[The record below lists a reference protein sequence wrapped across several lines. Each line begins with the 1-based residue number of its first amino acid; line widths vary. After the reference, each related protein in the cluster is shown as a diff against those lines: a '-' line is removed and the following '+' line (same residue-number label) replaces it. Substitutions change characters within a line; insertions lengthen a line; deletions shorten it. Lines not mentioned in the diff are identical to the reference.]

1 LLPYGESG
9 DSPEAL
15 IMSIWQHRIC
25 RLGLMSGLLW
35 SAVMGAYLVPLLP
48 SAVAEVPAPPT
59 MEQLLKTLPDGP
71 YQFCTEPDPRD
82 WRDGAGACFNFVKQE
97 LTLAGYYGYP
107 HSGDF
112 VCLRGQVAGNELD
125 GQGLVVLWAGQ
136 SWFEIPTEEIVWDRE
151 GRLYLSEGS
160 MVAGSTQVSQIVF
173 GQARL
178 NLQGLYQYPE
188 SRMTPPTQLCDWP
201 PNA

>member
-1 LLPYGESG
+1 MSVWRYWIGSLS
-9 DSPEAL
+9 L
-15 IMSIWQHRIC
+15 I
-25 RLGLMSGLLW
+25 SGLLCS
-35 SAVMGAYLVPLLP
+35 SAVMLPTLL
-48 SAVAEVPAPPT
+48 SDTEQAVDAQPT
-59 MEQLLKTLPDGP
+59 MEQLLMTLPDGT
-71 YQFCTEPDPRD
+71 YQFCTEPDPQD

-112 VCLRGQVAGNELD
+112 VCLRGQVAEDWLD
-125 GQGLVVLWAGQ
+125 GQGLVVSWAGQ

-151 GRLYLSEGS
+151 GRLVLSHGTVVSGEG
-160 MVAGSTQVSQIVF
+160 QVSQLIF

-188 SRMTPPTQLCDWP
+188 SRMTAPTQLCDWP
-201 PNA
+201 PNV